1 MAIARKPLR
10 NTTAIPTTQGEQAA
24 DAFIAKTD
32 SKRPEKARP
41 ANKTPIMIRFDP
53 VLLDK
58 VDTTA
63 QRRGI
68 SRSAWIQYVISRAI
82 DSGEG

>member
-1 MAIARKPLR
+1 MAVARKPLR
-10 NTTAIPTTQGEQAA
+10 NTNAIATAKDEHAA

-32 SKRPEKARP
+32 LKPSQKPRA

-53 VLLDK
+53 ILLDK

>member
-10 NTTAIPTTQGEQAA
+10 NTNAIITPKGEQAA
-24 DAFIAKTD
+24 DAFIASVDLKKQD
-32 SKRPEKARP
+32 KPRA

-53 VLLDK
+53 ALLSK
-58 VDTTA
+58 VDTAA